1 MWHVDTKALAA
12 IADELYA
19 LDPAEFTAARN
30 ARAKAVEGELAAAVK
45 ALRKPSAAAAL
56 VNRIARE
63 QTAEL
68 DELAA
73 LGQRIRDA
81 QDDGDRDSLLSLGA
95 ERREQIAALTDAL
108 GRTAAA
114 TEVAETLAAA
124 VVDPMAA
131 AAVRSGRLVRSIAP
145 GDDDPSD
152 AVAVPGEIAPIP
164 APKAKPRASGEAA
177 RLKKEAE
184 RAEARD
190 AEAAATQKA
199 LEKRAQASSAVV
211 DRVTGELGRLDE
223 QVRAKRRERDE
234 AAEALAEA
242 KAEADAHAEEARS
255 AHSDAVRARRKAD
268 SR

>member
-1 MWHVDTKALAA
+1 MSHVDTKALAA

-30 ARAKAVEGELAAAVK
+30 ARAKGTEGELAASVK

-63 QTAEL
+63 QTAGL

-73 LGQRIRDA
+73 LGQRIREA
-81 QDDGDRDSLLSLGA
+81 QDDGDRDALLSLGA

-131 AAVRSGRLVRSIAP
+131 AAVRSGRLVRALAP
-145 GDDDPSD
+145 GDDDPSG
-152 AVAVPGEIAPIP
+152 AVAVPEEIAPVP
-164 APKAKPRASGEAA
+164 APKAKPRASGESA

-184 RAEARD
+184 ATEARD
-190 AEAAATQKA
+190 AEAAAAQRA
-199 LEKRAQASSAVV
+199 LEKRVASASDEV
-211 DRVTGELGRLDE
+211 DRVTEELRLIEE
-223 QVRAKRRERDE
+223 QVRAKRGERDD
-234 AAEALAEA
+234 AAEALADA
-242 KAEADAHAEEARS
+242 KAVADSHAEEARS